1 MHDGRFNSLEEVI
14 EHYSTG
20 IQMSATLDPMIEFG
34 AQGGVQ
40 LDELEKEW
48 LKQFLLALNDT
59 IFINNPNFKDPF
71 N

>member
-1 MHDGRFNSLEEVI
+1 
-14 EHYSTG
+14 
-20 IQMSATLDPMIEFG
+20 MSPTLDPLIEFG